1 MHCRNLHPLTT
12 SIVSHWCFQR
22 MSRVSENAI
31 LQIYLYSFDYN
42 PSIAGQRGKG
52 RKRYVSDSNIR
63 IKPTSLIACR
73 PPLGIATYH
82 CIHVKTLTVKRRT
95 MHREVIT
102 TNDPTIG
109 ICKKNKIA
117 NHLTWFTRKHQIKE
131 KTIHSFWIVQS
142 LAVGPE
148 VVSM

>member
-1 MHCRNLHPLTT
+1 MRFYKYIC
-12 SIVSHWCFQR
+12 I
-22 MSRVSENAI
+22 
-31 LQIYLYSFDYN
+31 SFEYN

-109 ICKKNKIA
+109 ICKKTKS
-117 NHLTWFTRKHQIKE
+117 LTICLDLRENIR
-131 KTIHSFWIVQS
+131 
-142 LAVGPE
+142 
-148 VVSM
+148 